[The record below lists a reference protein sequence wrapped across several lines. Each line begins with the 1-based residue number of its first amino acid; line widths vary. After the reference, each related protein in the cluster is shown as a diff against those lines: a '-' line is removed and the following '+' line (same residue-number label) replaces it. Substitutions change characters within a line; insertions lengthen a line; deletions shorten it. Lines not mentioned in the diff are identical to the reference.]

1 MANITPHNRSANQ
14 LATGSPR
21 PGFTLVEMLMVI
33 IIVGILAALVLFGAT
48 KAMSKGRA
56 AQIQA
61 EIDQLGSAIE
71 NYRTER
77 GSYPPTMGPF
87 AGDFY
92 IPTKTSNYPLVQQA
106 RIQRHIA
113 KAFPRYTGNYVDFR
127 NQVCFATASI
137 TSSYGST
144 VATTTCQ
151 DASNGNANVTGLDV
165 NNLDP
170 AETLVFW
177 LSGLP
182 DPTTETKVGG
192 FALNAAKPFWQGGT
206 NYTGFTP
213 SQQSDAQRT
222 KPIFPFDPRRLVD
235 YDQDGWWEYLP
246 PGGTTEGNTP
256 SYVYFDSN
264 VYGSGPAYPFP
275 SKVSQATGYSNTAT
289 LALSAKESLWGNAK
303 PYGSDITSRSGYAT
317 FVNSK
322 KFQIITAGVD
332 NAYSEPIEFTAPSTT
347 PPAPTPWWFDVHHFP
362 SGTGTVD
369 QDSDNLTNFAKGP
382 VGEDTAAQP

>member
-1 MANITPHNRSANQ
+1 MAYITPHNRSANQ
-14 LATGSPR
+14 LATRAPR
-21 PGFTLVEMLMVI
+21 AGFTLVEMLMVI

-92 IPTKTSNYPLVQQA
+92 IPTKTSNYPPVQQA

-113 KAFPRYTGNYVDFR
+113 KAFPRYTGAFGDF
-127 NQVCFATASI
+127 QKQICFATASLLSTNAYG
-137 TSSYGST
+137 TS
-144 VATTTCQ
+144 VAYCTFK
-151 DASNGNANVTGLDV
+151 DANNNDKNGLDV
-165 NNLDP
+165 LHLDP
-170 AETLVFW
+170 AETIVFW

-182 DPTTETKVGG
+182 DPTNETKVAG
-192 FALNAAKPFWQGGT
+192 FTLNPAKPFWDGDLT
-206 NYTGFTP
+206 YSNSP
-213 SQQSDAQRT
+213 ASQSGAQRT
-222 KPIFPFDPRRLVD
+222 KPYPFDPRRLVD
-235 YDQDGWWEYLP
+235 YDGDGWWEYLP
-246 PGGTTEGNTP
+246 PGGTTDGNTP
-256 SYVYFDSN
+256 PYVYFDSN

-275 SKVSQATGYSNTAT
+275 SNVSSATGYSST
-289 LALSAKESLWGNAK
+289 LTPSTKESLWGNAK
-303 PYGSDITSRSGYAT
+303 PYGADPDRGPSFYAT

-332 NAYSEPIEFTAPSTT
+332 NAYSEPIEFRDPGTITAP
-347 PPAPTPWWFDVHHFP
+347 PKPWWFDVHHFP